1 MSLKPYDSVGFSP
14 KLSEALTGC
23 GVWIPRPKTLSHSLK
38 EAIEIYGGTPLC
50 YPTVEIK
57 PIPFLEP
64 ALSPDIWIV
73 VSQHAA
79 MQAGPWRDKIVLAV
93 GEATAQALR
102 ARKIRVSFVPDAPG
116 SEPLVQQAPQLQA
129 ISGKVIGILTGKGGR
144 RGAWDTLVARGAK
157 VHIVECYERLLPP
170 IFSDWEQWRSACR
183 AIVVSSQEVLDNAY
197 TCLQSDAGKTWLSGL
212 VGVTVSLRLY
222 EANCQQYPAQSFI
235 LADSPHD
242 ADVVAALTDWWE
254 KR

>member
-1 MSLKPYDSVGFSP
+1 VGFSP
-14 KLSEALTGC
+14 KLSDALTGC
-23 GVWIPRPKTLSHSLK
+23 GVWIPRPKALTQSLK

-50 YPTVEIK
+50 YPTVEIQ
-57 PIPFLEP
+57 PIPFLKE
-64 ALSPDIWIV
+64 AVSPDIWIV

-79 MQAGPWRDKIVLAV
+79 LQAGPWRDKTVLAV

-102 ARKIRVSFVPDAPG
+102 ARKIRVSFVPDTPG

-129 ISGKVIGILTGKGGR
+129 IQGKSIGILTGKGGR
-144 RGAWDTLVARGAK
+144 RGAWDTLVARGAT
-157 VHIVECYERLLPP
+157 VQVVECYERLLPP
-170 IFSDWEQWRSACR
+170 VFSNWEKWRSACC

-197 TCLQSDAGKTWLSGL
+197 TCLQSEAGKTWLSGL
-212 VGVTVSLRLY
+212 TGVAVSPRLY
-222 EANCQQYPAQSFI
+222 DANRQRYPAQSFI

-242 ADVVAALTDWWE
+242 ADVVAALIDWWE